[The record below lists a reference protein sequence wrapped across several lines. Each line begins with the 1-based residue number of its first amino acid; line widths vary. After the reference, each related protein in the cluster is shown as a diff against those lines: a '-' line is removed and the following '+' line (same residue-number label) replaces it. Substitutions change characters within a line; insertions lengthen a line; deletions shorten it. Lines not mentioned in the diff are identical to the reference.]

1 MSPLQRSSI
10 KYLPQIISSSR
21 GALPAPLGEPRMQES
36 LMRPA
41 SVAALPPRS
50 LTIHHPGDGS
60 RKSAA
65 VNVACT
71 GGRVPELK
79 HFLWICA
86 RIRVCLLRRSRS
98 RNFDPRV
105 EAVNE
110 GVQQE
115 LGLFFF
121 LQKQPQLSQNQRF
134 PVVFLALL
142 TPKKVD
148 PSSGN
153 FSERITWKEMLVRV
167 RTTGTGRSRS
177 LRFRFSL
184 QSLL

>member
-1 MSPLQRSSI
+1 MGALRTLPFCPSSPRGSIIHGCVSRMSPLQRSSI

-21 GALPAPLGEPRMQES
+21 GALPAPLGELRMQES

-60 RKSAA
+60 HKSAA

-115 LGLFFF
+115 VGLF
-121 LQKQPQLSQNQRF
+121 
-134 PVVFLALL
+134 LAE
-142 TPKKVD
+142 TAPTFTKSKVSGCFSCVID
-148 PSSGN
+148 PEES
-153 FSERITWKEMLVRV
+153 
-167 RTTGTGRSRS
+167 
-177 LRFRFSL
+177 
-184 QSLL
+184 

>member
-1 MSPLQRSSI
+1 
-10 KYLPQIISSSR
+10 
-21 GALPAPLGEPRMQES
+21 MQES

-98 RNFDPRV
+98 RNLYPRV

-115 LGLFFF
+115 LGLSFFAETAPTF
-121 LQKQPQLSQNQRF
+121 TKS
-134 PVVFLALL
+134 
-142 TPKKVD
+142 KVSGCFSCVID
-148 PSSGN
+148 PEES
-153 FSERITWKEMLVRV
+153 
-167 RTTGTGRSRS
+167 
-177 LRFRFSL
+177 
-184 QSLL
+184 